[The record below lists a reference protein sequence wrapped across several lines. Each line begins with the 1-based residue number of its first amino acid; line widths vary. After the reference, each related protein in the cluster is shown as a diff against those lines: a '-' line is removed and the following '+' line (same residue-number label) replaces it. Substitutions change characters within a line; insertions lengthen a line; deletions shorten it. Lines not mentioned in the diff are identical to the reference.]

1 MIMAVRG
8 KLYRSRKGEIFG
20 VCRGLADWAEL
31 PVGPIRLGAILLAVF
46 SGFVP
51 VLIVYTLAA
60 IFMPVEPLYRSGF
73 KKGSKEDFSEDF
85 RKEYRDNRKRTV
97 HDLKDEFEK
106 LKKKVAGMED
116 DVLHEQD
123 REKDWDSRFNK
134 EDE

>member
-1 MIMAVRG
+1 MAIRG

-20 VCRGLADWAEL
+20 VCKGLSNWAEL
-31 PVGPIRLGAILLAVF
+31 PVGPIRLAVILIAVF

-51 VLIVYTLAA
+51 VLVIYVLAA
-60 IFMPVEPLYRSGF
+60 LFLPVEPLYRSGF
-73 KKGSKEDFSEDF
+73 GKKGTADEFEEDF

-106 LKKKVAGMED
+106 LKRKVAGMED

-123 REKDWDSRFNK
+123 KESDWDSRFNK
-134 EDE
+134 DN